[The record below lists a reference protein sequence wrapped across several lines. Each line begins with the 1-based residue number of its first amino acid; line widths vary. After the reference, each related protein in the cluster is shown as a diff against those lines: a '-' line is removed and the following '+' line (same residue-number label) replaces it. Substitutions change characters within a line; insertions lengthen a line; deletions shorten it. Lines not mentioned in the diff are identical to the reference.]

1 MLKELF
7 RRSSREEPQ
16 IPSKP
21 HHEESEYEE
30 GVFHVKK
37 TFRHNGVGD
46 SWSTVEKTVE
56 GNVIGFGE
64 GDFEFPSQ
72 SIYRKSKDTV
82 GTYFIIEIPR
92 ARGTERVGF
101 PREFSQERKDSMRGQ
116 TIRHYHSR
124 EDYSES
130 SGCGLVTDIYKIDV
144 LSGQLEG
151 EFFEKKILS

>member
-7 RRSSREEPQ
+7 RRSSREESRISP
-16 IPSKP
+16 KP

-37 TFRHNGVGD
+37 TFRHNGAGD

-64 GDFEFPSQ
+64 GDFDFHSG
-72 SIYRKSKDTV
+72 YRKGKDMV
-82 GTYFIIEIPR
+82 GTYFILEPR
-92 ARGTERVGF
+92 RTRETVRVGF
-101 PREFSQERKDSMRGQ
+101 PREFSQERRDSIMNQ

-124 EDYSES
+124 EDFSES
-130 SGCGLVTDIYKIDV
+130 WGGGLVTDIYRIDI
-144 LSGQLEG
+144 LGGQLEG
-151 EFFEKKILS
+151 EFFEKKVIS